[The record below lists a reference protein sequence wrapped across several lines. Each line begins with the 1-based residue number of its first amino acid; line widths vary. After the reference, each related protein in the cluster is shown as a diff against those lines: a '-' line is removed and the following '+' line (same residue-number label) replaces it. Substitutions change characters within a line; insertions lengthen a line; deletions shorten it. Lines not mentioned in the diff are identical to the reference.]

1 MSKASVSTKF
11 RRVDVD
17 EIDENQ
23 FCDEQSEDVSSSS
36 GPDEGEV
43 NSLLASKK
51 NSDALKI
58 VLANPPLQT
67 KSQAAK
73 ATAIGGL
80 GTIVRVLADRKTV

>member
-43 NSLLASKK
+43 NSLLASY
-51 NSDALKI
+51 
-58 VLANPPLQT
+58 PLST
-67 KSQAAK
+67 
-73 ATAIGGL
+73 L
-80 GTIVRVLADRKTV
+80 RADFNLTRSPY